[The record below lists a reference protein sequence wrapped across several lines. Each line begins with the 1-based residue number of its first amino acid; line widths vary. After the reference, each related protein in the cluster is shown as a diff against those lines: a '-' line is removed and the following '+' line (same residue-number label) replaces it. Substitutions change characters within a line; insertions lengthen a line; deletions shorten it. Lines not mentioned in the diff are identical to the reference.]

1 MAFIITLTQSKI
13 DTKQEALGW
22 DIEELIGCSKLNEKE
37 CEALLIKKDAVD
49 NARWEFR
56 PFGKDFPM
64 SFKELTIIIKG
75 IHKLAHLLGYNY
87 YELIKV
93 RSI

>member
-13 DTKQEALGW
+13 DTKQKALGW
-22 DIEELIGCSKLNEKE
+22 DIRELIGCAKLNQYE
-37 CEALLIKKDAVD
+37 CEALLIKKDD
-49 NARWEFR
+49 IDSDSWKFR

-64 SFKELTIIIKG
+64 SFKELTVIIKG
-75 IHKLAHLLGYNY
+75 LHKLAHILNFNY